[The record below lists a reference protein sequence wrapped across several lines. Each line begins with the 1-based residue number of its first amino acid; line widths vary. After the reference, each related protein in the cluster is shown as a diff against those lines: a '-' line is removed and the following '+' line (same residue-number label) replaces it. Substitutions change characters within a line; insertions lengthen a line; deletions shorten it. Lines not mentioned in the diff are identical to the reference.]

1 MLLLFALANFPLAFA
16 QNEPCGFDAALQMM
30 LQQDPGYQNRIES
43 FEENYEQNFEYQG
56 GGDYE
61 IPIVVHI
68 MHNNGPENI
77 SDSQVIQAINQAND
91 QFAGLEG
98 GFNTKIKFR
107 LAGIDPN
114 GNCTNGIVR
123 VQTPNP
129 EVNHNDPASD
139 AGLKNLSRWPVDK
152 YLNIWI
158 VRCILPDS
166 DCSNNLR
173 TSGYAYLP
181 PAPADV
187 DGIVIDYRDM
197 GDTEAASGSNL
208 NTLAHEAGHYLSLL
222 HVWGYDTVADLC
234 FYHCH
239 PQSECLTLG
248 DQVCDT
254 NPCEGAI
261 YGGDCEPE
269 YNSCDGCP
277 DWDPSLPYPKENYMS
292 YTFACQDRFTEG
304 QAIRM
309 YFALEN
315 YRSSLWSYDNRACT
329 GLFAVSGGQSIYA
342 DETWTTSNLY
352 NNGDITI
359 TGDLYIEPGATLTV
373 GPNVTVRFCG
383 NGKLVIKPN
392 ATLVLHGIL
401 TNSCGKPWKGVE
413 VWGDNSQSQYLNG
426 GARAQGRLIGKP
438 GSRIE
443 NAETGVQLWGP
454 EFYANAGGQANC
466 TGTDFINNRIAVD
479 FAPYQNFWPF
489 SYPPGEQGKPRNY
502 FGAFSECDFITDGQY
517 SNPDPFYAFIRMERV
532 DGVQISGCTFKNS
545 QNPAGAGS
553 IRDYGYGIFAMDAGF
568 KVSAVCTSSLSP
580 CEEYAISSFTGL
592 GYGIFTANTIL
603 SRPFDVQ
610 QAAFENCFVGLY
622 DKGVSAGTILFN
634 TFKLGNVPDPALAD
648 DQIGLLFESGISG
661 FAFEENKFIYAPG
674 NFSSTIGTLSKTL
687 GRFNNAIRR
696 NLYGSLVYGNVA
708 NGQNAD
714 FTNPPRGL
722 YYECNTNLG
731 VTDFDFLIADTPA
744 PVDNIRRTQGLENP
758 EDDPIT
764 YAAAGN
770 RFSYAPGFTGSDFT
784 NDGGF
789 NIEYYFDPMGA
800 NEEPMDISSAVTP
813 IPASENACTINY
825 CAPPCKSPEE
835 IELEKEAYHEKKE
848 EYQTALQE
856 YDDAVSV
863 GDPELA
869 AQKAA
874 EAGYYRLKMDEH
886 AYMVTAHLLYDT
898 LQFDQDSLNAW
909 IGNLDSYE
917 ADLWLAGE
925 YLAKGETARAFLVL
939 DNAPSRFS
947 LTEEETDDLN
957 DIRDIF
963 TILAEE
969 AVHELEADAIED
981 LEAIAETAGIY
992 APAKAQNILA
1002 LHGRHY
1008 PPVYYLEGE
1017 EAGFRSQHS
1026 RPETW
1031 APTENRT
1038 TLTARPNPAKDFVAF
1053 SWQAGSGKAQA
1064 ALTVVNLAGA
1074 LVWRSW
1080 LSGAQSSAIWD
1091 TRDLPSGLYFYRL
1104 SPVDG
1109 SPESGKIILQ
1119 K

>member
-1 MLLLFALANFPLAFA
+1 MNKITNKILN
-16 QNEPCGFDAALQMM
+16 
-30 LQQDPGYQNRIES
+30 IK
-43 FEENYEQNFEYQG
+43 G

-61 IPIVVHI
+61 IPVIVHI

-77 SDSQVIQAINQAND
+77 SDSQVIQAISQAND

-98 GFNTKIKFR
+98 GFNTNIKFR

-114 GNCTNGIVR
+114 GNCTNGIIR

-129 EVNHNDPASD
+129 DVNRTDPASD
-139 AGLKNLSRWPVDK
+139 AGLKNLSRWPADK

-166 DCSNNLR
+166 DCSDDVR
-173 TSGYAYLP
+173 VGGYAYLP
-181 PAPADV
+181 VASADV

-197 GDTEAASGSNL
+197 GYTGAASGSNR
-208 NTLAHEAGHYLSLL
+208 NVLAHEAGHYLSLL
-222 HVWGYDTVADLC
+222 HVWGAERAPDLC
-234 FYHCH
+234 VTNCH
-239 PQSECLTLG
+239 SQSECLTLG
-248 DQVCDT
+248 DRVCDT
-254 NPCEGAI
+254 NPGKGAI
-261 YGGDCEPE
+261 YSNNCEPT
-269 YNSCDGCP
+269 YNSCEGCP

-292 YTFACQDRFTEG
+292 YTFACHDRFTEG
-304 QAIRM
+304 QAERM
-309 YFALEN
+309 HFALEN
-315 YRSSLWSYDNRACT
+315 YRSNLWSYDNRACT
-329 GLFAVSGGQSIYA
+329 GLFAISGSQSIYA
-342 DETWTTSNLY
+342 DETWTTTNLY

-373 GPNVTVRFCG
+373 GTNVTVRFCG
-383 NGKLVIKPN
+383 NGKLMVKPD
-392 ATLVLHGIL
+392 ATLVLYGTL
-401 TNSCGKPWKGVE
+401 TTSCGKPWKGVE

-426 GARAQGRLIGKP
+426 GTRAQGRLIGKP

-454 EFYANAGGQANC
+454 ELTQAGGQINC
-466 TGTDFINNRIAVD
+466 NGTEFENNRIAVD
-479 FAPYQNFWPF
+479 FAPYKNFWPF

-502 FGAFSECDFITDGQY
+502 FGILLECTFSTNNQY
-517 SNPDPFYAFIRMERV
+517 SNPEPFYAFVRMERV
-532 DGVQISGCTFKNS
+532 ESVQISGCTFKNS
-545 QNPAGAGS
+545 QSPAGASS

-568 KVSAVCTSSLSP
+568 KVTAVCANSVSP
-580 CEEYAISSFTGL
+580 CEDYNISYFTGL
-592 GYGIFTANTIL
+592 GYGIFTANTLL
-603 SRPFDVQ
+603 SRPFTVQ
-610 QAAFENCFVGLY
+610 QAEFENCFIGLY

-661 FAFEENKFIYAPG
+661 FTFEENKFIYAPG

-687 GRFNNAIRR
+687 GRFNNVVRR
-696 NLYGSLVYGNVA
+696 NLYGGLVYGNVA

-714 FTNPPRGL
+714 FAPPPRGL
-722 YYECNTNLG
+722 HYICNINLG

-744 PVDNIRRTQGLENP
+744 PSDIIRRAQGLVVST
-758 EDDPIT
+758 DPLD
-764 YAAAGN
+764 YAPAGN
-770 RFSYAPGFTGSDFT
+770 RFSYAPGLTGSDFT
-784 NDGGF
+784 NAGGLT
-789 NIEYYFDPMGA
+789 IEYYFDPMGA
-800 NEEPMDISSAVTP
+800 NEEPMDISSAFEP
-813 IPASENACTINY
+813 IPSFTENDCAINY

-835 IELEKEAYHEKKE
+835 IELEKELYHEKKG
-848 EYQTALQE
+848 EYQTALEE
-856 YDDAVSV
+856 YDEAVSS

-869 AQKAA
+869 AEKAA
-874 EAGYYRLKMDEH
+874 EAGYYRRKMDEH

-898 LQFDQDSLNAW
+898 LQFDQDSLYAW

-969 AVHELEADAIED
+969 AVHKLEADAIED

-1026 RPETW
+1026 QLETI
-1031 APTENRT
+1031 ALAESLK
-1038 TLTARPNPAKDFVAF
+1038 TLAARPNPAKDFVAF
-1053 SWQAGSGKAQA
+1053 TWDVASTETFADLSVFNPNGVLVWQARLSNAEPNA
-1064 ALTVVNLAGA
+1064 
-1074 LVWRSW
+1074 VWNT
-1080 LSGAQSSAIWD
+1080 QS
-1091 TRDLPSGLYFYRL
+1091 LPSGLYFYRL

-1109 SPESGKIILQ
+1109 SPESGKIIIQ